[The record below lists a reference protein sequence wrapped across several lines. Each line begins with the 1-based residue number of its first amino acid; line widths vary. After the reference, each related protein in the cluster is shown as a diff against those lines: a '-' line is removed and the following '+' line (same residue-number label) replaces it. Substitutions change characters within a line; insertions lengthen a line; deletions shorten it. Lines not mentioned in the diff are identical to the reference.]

1 MGRLLLEFGVSI
13 SIRPYSYFR
22 GSKEK
27 PFYSFVKRTFDI
39 IVSLVALVILFIPL
53 LIIALIIF
61 IDDPKGSPFYVS
73 ERVGKRGKTFKMF
86 KFRSMVIGAEDM
98 LDSLMKDNDKDGPA
112 FKMYDAPRVTKSGHF
127 LRETSIDELPQLL
140 NVFLGS
146 MSLVGPR
153 PPIMKEVV
161 QYSREDLKRLLV
173 KPGLTCIWQTRKKRD
188 DVPFKEWVAMDV
200 EYIQKRSVLMDLK
213 LIFNTFSVMLTKQ
226 GT

>member
-1 MGRLLLEFGVSI
+1 MDSMFKYPSDLTLSSI
-13 SIRPYSYFR
+13 

-27 PFYSFVKRTFDI
+27 PFYSFIKRTFDI
-39 IVSLVALVILFIPL
+39 IFSFVFLIVLFIPF

-73 ERVGKRGKTFKMF
+73 ERIGRRGKPFKMF
-86 KFRSMVIGAEDM
+86 KFRSMIIGAEDM
-98 LDSLMKDNDKDGPA
+98 LDSMMKDNEKDGPA
-112 FKMYDAPRVTKSGHF
+112 FKTHDDPRVTKIGHF
-127 LRETSIDELPQLL
+127 IRKTSIDELPQLL
-140 NVFLGS
+140 NVLLGD
-146 MSLVGPR
+146 MSIVGPR

-188 DVPFKEWVAMDV
+188 DVPFREWVAMDV
-200 EYIQKRSVLMDLK
+200 EYIQKRSVFMDLK
-213 LIFNTFSVMLTKQ
+213 LIFKTVLVMFSKE

>member
-1 MGRLLLEFGVSI
+1 MDSMFKYPSDLTLSSI
-13 SIRPYSYFR
+13 

-27 PFYSFVKRTFDI
+27 PFYSFIKRTFDI
-39 IVSLVALVILFIPL
+39 IFSFVFLIVLFIPF

-73 ERVGKRGKTFKMF
+73 ERIGKRGKPFKMF
-86 KFRSMVIGAEDM
+86 KFRSMIIGAEDM
-98 LDSLMKDNDKDGPA
+98 LDSMMKDNEKDGPA
-112 FKMYDAPRVTKSGHF
+112 FKMHDDPRVTKIGHF
-127 LRETSIDELPQLL
+127 IRKTSIDELPQLL
-140 NVFLGS
+140 NVLLGD
-146 MSLVGPR
+146 MSVVGPR

-188 DVPFKEWVAMDV
+188 DVPFREWVAMDV
-200 EYIQKRSVLMDLK
+200 EYIQKRSVWMDLK
-213 LIFNTFSVMLTKQ
+213 LIFKTAFVMISKE

>member
-1 MGRLLLEFGVSI
+1 MDSMFKYPSDLTLSSI
-13 SIRPYSYFR
+13 

-27 PFYSFVKRTFDI
+27 PFYSFIKRTFDI
-39 IVSLVALVILFIPL
+39 IFSFVFLIVLFIPF

-73 ERVGKRGKTFKMF
+73 ERIGRRGKPFKMF
-86 KFRSMVIGAEDM
+86 KFRSMIIGAEDM
-98 LDSLMKDNDKDGPA
+98 LDSMMKDNEKDGPA
-112 FKMYDAPRVTKSGHF
+112 FKMHDDPRVTKIGHF
-127 LRETSIDELPQLL
+127 IRKTSIDELPQLL
-140 NVFLGS
+140 NVLLGD
-146 MSLVGPR
+146 MSVVGPR

-188 DVPFKEWVAMDV
+188 DVPFREWVAMDV
-200 EYIQKRSVLMDLK
+200 EYIQKRSVFMDLK
-213 LIFNTFSVMLTKQ
+213 LIFKTVLVVFSKE

>member
-1 MGRLLLEFGVSI
+1 MFKYPSDLTLSSI
-13 SIRPYSYFR
+13 

-27 PFYSFVKRTFDI
+27 PFYSFIKRTFDI
-39 IVSLVALVILFIPL
+39 IFSFVFLIVLFIPF

-73 ERVGKRGKTFKMF
+73 ERIGRRGKPFKMF
-86 KFRSMVIGAEDM
+86 KFRSMIIGAEDM
-98 LDSLMKDNDKDGPA
+98 LDSMMKDNEKDGPA
-112 FKMYDAPRVTKSGHF
+112 FKMHDDPRVTKIGHF
-127 LRETSIDELPQLL
+127 IRKTSIDELPQLL
-140 NVFLGS
+140 NVLLGD
-146 MSLVGPR
+146 MSVVGPR

-188 DVPFKEWVAMDV
+188 DVPFREWVAMDV
-200 EYIQKRSVLMDLK
+200 EYIQKRSVFMDLK
-213 LIFNTFSVMLTKQ
+213 LIFKTVLVMFSKE

>member
-1 MGRLLLEFGVSI
+1 MDSMFKYPSDLTLSSI
-13 SIRPYSYFR
+13 

-27 PFYSFVKRTFDI
+27 PFYSFLIRSFDI
-39 IVSLVALVILFIPL
+39 IFSFVFLFVLFIPF

-73 ERVGKRGKTFKMF
+73 ERIGRRGKPFKMF
-86 KFRSMVIGAEDM
+86 KFRSMIIGAEDM
-98 LDSLMKDNDKDGPA
+98 LDSMMKDNEKDGPA
-112 FKMYDAPRVTKSGHF
+112 FKMHDDPRVTKIGHF
-127 LRETSIDELPQLL
+127 IRKTSIDELPQLL
-140 NVFLGS
+140 NVLLGD
-146 MSLVGPR
+146 MSVVGPR

-188 DVPFKEWVAMDV
+188 DVPFREWVAMDV
-200 EYIQKRSVLMDLK
+200 EYIQKRSVWMDLK
-213 LIFNTFSVMLTKQ
+213 LIFKTAFVMISKE

>member
-1 MGRLLLEFGVSI
+1 MDSMFKYPSDLTLSSI
-13 SIRPYSYFR
+13 

-27 PFYSFVKRTFDI
+27 PFYSFIKRTFDI
-39 IVSLVALVILFIPL
+39 IFSFVFLFVLFIPF

-73 ERVGKRGKTFKMF
+73 ERIGRRGKPFKMF
-86 KFRSMVIGAEDM
+86 KFRSMIIGAEDM
-98 LDSLMKDNDKDGPA
+98 LDSMMKDNEKDGPA
-112 FKMYDAPRVTKSGHF
+112 FKMHDDPRVTKIGHF
-127 LRETSIDELPQLL
+127 IRKTSIDELPQLL
-140 NVFLGS
+140 NVLLGD
-146 MSLVGPR
+146 MSVVGPR

-188 DVPFKEWVAMDV
+188 DVPFREWVAMDV
-200 EYIQKRSVLMDLK
+200 EYIQKRSVFVDLK
-213 LIFNTFSVMLTKQ
+213 LIFKTVLVMFSKE

>member
-1 MGRLLLEFGVSI
+1 
-13 SIRPYSYFR
+13 
-22 GSKEK
+22 
-27 PFYSFVKRTFDI
+27 
-39 IVSLVALVILFIPL
+39 
-53 LIIALIIF
+53 
-61 IDDPKGSPFYVS
+61 
-73 ERVGKRGKTFKMF
+73 
-86 KFRSMVIGAEDM
+86 
-98 LDSLMKDNDKDGPA
+98 
-112 FKMYDAPRVTKSGHF
+112 
-127 LRETSIDELPQLL
+127 
-140 NVFLGS
+140 

-153 PPIMKEVV
+153 PTIMKEVV

>member
-1 MGRLLLEFGVSI
+1 MDSMFKYPSDLTLSSI
-13 SIRPYSYFR
+13 

-27 PFYSFVKRTFDI
+27 PFYSFIKRTFDI
-39 IVSLVALVILFIPL
+39 IFSFVFLIVLFIPF

-73 ERVGKRGKTFKMF
+73 ERIGRRGKPFKMF
-86 KFRSMVIGAEDM
+86 KFRSMIIGAEDM
-98 LDSLMKDNDKDGPA
+98 LDSMMKDNEKDGPA
-112 FKMYDAPRVTKSGHF
+112 FKMHDDPRVTKIGHF
-127 LRETSIDELPQLL
+127 IRKTSIDELPQLL
-140 NVFLGS
+140 NVLLGD
-146 MSLVGPR
+146 MSIVGPR

-188 DVPFKEWVAMDV
+188 DVPFREWVAMDV
-200 EYIQKRSVLMDLK
+200 EYIQKRSVFMDLK
-213 LIFNTFSVMLTKQ
+213 LIFKTVLVMFSKE

>member
-1 MGRLLLEFGVSI
+1 MNSVFQYPSDLTLTSI
-13 SIRPYSYFR
+13 V
-22 GSKEK
+22 SKEK

-112 FKMYDAPRVTKSGHF
+112 FKMHDDPRVTKIGHF

-173 KPGLTCIWQTRKKRD
+173 KPGLTCIRQTRKKRD

>member
-1 MGRLLLEFGVSI
+1 MNSVFQYPSDLTLTSI
-13 SIRPYSYFR
+13 
-22 GSKEK
+22 GSREK
-27 PFYSFVKRTFDI
+27 PFYSFIKRTFDI
-39 IVSLVALVILFIPL
+39 LVSLLALVFLFIPFV
-53 LIIALIIF
+53 IIALIIF

-73 ERVGKRGKTFKMF
+73 ERIGKRGKPFKMY
-86 KFRSMVIGAEDM
+86 KFRSMIIGAEDM
-98 LDSLMKDNDKDGPA
+98 LDSLMKDNEKDGPA
-112 FKMYDAPRVTKSGHF
+112 FKMHNDPRVTKIGHF
-127 LRETSIDELPQLL
+127 IRKTSIDELPQLI
-140 NVFLGS
+140 NVLLGD

-200 EYIQKRSVLMDLK
+200 EYIQKRSVGMDLK
-213 LIFNTFSVMLTKQ
+213 LIFKTVSVMLSKE

>member
-1 MGRLLLEFGVSI
+1 M
-13 SIRPYSYFR
+13 
-22 GSKEK
+22 
-27 PFYSFVKRTFDI
+27 
-39 IVSLVALVILFIPL
+39 
-53 LIIALIIF
+53 
-61 IDDPKGSPFYVS
+61 
-73 ERVGKRGKTFKMF
+73 
-86 KFRSMVIGAEDM
+86 
-98 LDSLMKDNDKDGPA
+98 
-112 FKMYDAPRVTKSGHF
+112 
-127 LRETSIDELPQLL
+127 

-200 EYIQKRSVLMDLK
+200 EYIQKRSVWMDLK
-213 LIFNTFSVMLTKQ
+213 LIFKTAFVMISKE

>member
-1 MGRLLLEFGVSI
+1 MDSMFKYPSDLTLSSI
-13 SIRPYSYFR
+13 

-27 PFYSFVKRTFDI
+27 PFYSFIKRTFDI
-39 IVSLVALVILFIPL
+39 IFSFVFLIVLFIPF

-73 ERVGKRGKTFKMF
+73 ERIGRRGKPFKMF
-86 KFRSMVIGAEDM
+86 KFRSMIIGAEDM
-98 LDSLMKDNDKDGPA
+98 LDSMMKDNEKDGPA
-112 FKMYDAPRVTKSGHF
+112 FKMHDDPRVTKIGHF
-127 LRETSIDELPQLL
+127 IRKTSIDELPQLL
-140 NVFLGS
+140 NALLGD
-146 MSLVGPR
+146 MSVVGPR

-188 DVPFKEWVAMDV
+188 DVPFREWVAMDV
-200 EYIQKRSVLMDLK
+200 EYIQKRSVWMDLT
-213 LIFNTFSVMLTKQ
+213 LIFKTAFVMISKE

>member
-1 MGRLLLEFGVSI
+1 MDSMFKYPSDLTLSSI
-13 SIRPYSYFR
+13 

-27 PFYSFVKRTFDI
+27 PFYSFIKRTFDI
-39 IVSLVALVILFIPL
+39 IFSFVFLIVLFIPF

-73 ERVGKRGKTFKMF
+73 ERIGRRGKPFKMF
-86 KFRSMVIGAEDM
+86 KFRSMIIGAEDM
-98 LDSLMKDNDKDGPA
+98 LDSMMKDNEKDGPA
-112 FKMYDAPRVTKSGHF
+112 FKMHDDPRVTKIGHF
-127 LRETSIDELPQLL
+127 IRKTSIDELPQLL
-140 NVFLGS
+140 NVLLGD
-146 MSLVGPR
+146 MSIVGPR

-188 DVPFKEWVAMDV
+188 DVPFREWVAMDV
-200 EYIQKRSVLMDLK
+200 EYIQKRSVWMDLT
-213 LIFNTFSVMLTKQ
+213 LIFKTAFVMISKE

>member
-1 MGRLLLEFGVSI
+1 MDSMFKYPSDLTLSSI
-13 SIRPYSYFR
+13 

-27 PFYSFVKRTFDI
+27 PFYSFIKRTFDI
-39 IVSLVALVILFIPL
+39 IFSFVFLIVLFIPF

-73 ERVGKRGKTFKMF
+73 ERIGRRGKPFKMF
-86 KFRSMVIGAEDM
+86 KFRSMIIGAEDM
-98 LDSLMKDNDKDGPA
+98 LDSMMKDNEKDGPA
-112 FKMYDAPRVTKSGHF
+112 FKMHDDPRVTKIGHF
-127 LRETSIDELPQLL
+127 IRKTSIDELPQLL
-140 NVFLGS
+140 NVLLGD
-146 MSLVGPR
+146 MSVVGPR

-188 DVPFKEWVAMDV
+188 DVPFREWVAMDV
-200 EYIQKRSVLMDLK
+200 EYIQKRSVFMDLK
-213 LIFNTFSVMLTKQ
+213 LIFKTVLVMFSKE

>member
-1 MGRLLLEFGVSI
+1 MDSMFKYPSDLTLSSI
-13 SIRPYSYFR
+13 

-27 PFYSFVKRTFDI
+27 PFYSFIKRTFDI
-39 IVSLVALVILFIPL
+39 IFSFVFLIVLFIPF

-73 ERVGKRGKTFKMF
+73 ERIGRRGKPFKMF
-86 KFRSMVIGAEDM
+86 KFRSMIIGAEDM
-98 LDSLMKDNDKDGPA
+98 LDSMMKDNEKDGPA
-112 FKMYDAPRVTKSGHF
+112 FKMHDDPRVTKIGHF
-127 LRETSIDELPQLL
+127 IRKTSIDELPQLL
-140 NVFLGS
+140 NVFLGD
-146 MSLVGPR
+146 MSIVGPR

-188 DVPFKEWVAMDV
+188 DGPFREWVAMDV
-200 EYIQKRSVLMDLK
+200 EYIQKRSVWMDLK
-213 LIFNTFSVMLTKQ
+213 LIFKTAFVMISKE

>member
-1 MGRLLLEFGVSI
+1 MNSVFQYPSDLTLTSI
-13 SIRPYSYFR
+13 

-27 PFYSFVKRTFDI
+27 PFYSFIKRTFDI
-39 IVSLVALVILFIPL
+39 IFSFVFLIVFFIPF

-73 ERVGKRGKTFKMF
+73 ERIGRRGKPFKMF
-86 KFRSMVIGAEDM
+86 KFRSMIIGAEDM
-98 LDSLMKDNDKDGPA
+98 LDSMMKDNEKDGPA
-112 FKMYDAPRVTKSGHF
+112 FKMHDDPRVTKIGHF
-127 LRETSIDELPQLL
+127 IRKTSIDELPQLL
-140 NVFLGS
+140 NVLLGD
-146 MSLVGPR
+146 MSIVGPR

-188 DVPFKEWVAMDV
+188 DVPFREWVAMDV
-200 EYIQKRSVLMDLK
+200 EYIQKRSVWMDLK
-213 LIFNTFSVMLTKQ
+213 LIFKTAFVMISKE

>member
-1 MGRLLLEFGVSI
+1 MFKYPSDLTLSSI
-13 SIRPYSYFR
+13 

-27 PFYSFVKRTFDI
+27 PFYSFIKRTFDI
-39 IVSLVALVILFIPL
+39 IFSFVFLIVLFIPF

-73 ERVGKRGKTFKMF
+73 ERIGRRGKPFKMF
-86 KFRSMVIGAEDM
+86 KFRSMIIGAEDM
-98 LDSLMKDNDKDGPA
+98 LDSMMKDNEKDGPA
-112 FKMYDAPRVTKSGHF
+112 FKMHDDPRVTKIGHF
-127 LRETSIDELPQLL
+127 IRKTSIDELPQLL
-140 NVFLGS
+140 NVLLGD
-146 MSLVGPR
+146 MSVVGPR

-188 DVPFKEWVAMDV
+188 DVPFREWVAMDV
-200 EYIQKRSVLMDLK
+200 EYIQKRSVWMDLT
-213 LIFNTFSVMLTKQ
+213 LIFKTAFVMISKE

>member
-1 MGRLLLEFGVSI
+1 MDSMFKYPSDLTLSSI
-13 SIRPYSYFR
+13 

-27 PFYSFVKRTFDI
+27 PFYSFIKRTFDI
-39 IVSLVALVILFIPL
+39 IFSFVFLIVLFIPF

-73 ERVGKRGKTFKMF
+73 ERIGRRGKPFKMF
-86 KFRSMVIGAEDM
+86 KFRSMIIGAEDM
-98 LDSLMKDNDKDGPA
+98 LDSMMKDNEKDGPA
-112 FKMYDAPRVTKSGHF
+112 FKMHDDPRVTKIGHF
-127 LRETSIDELPQLL
+127 IRKTSIDELPQLL
-140 NVFLGS
+140 NVFLGD
-146 MSLVGPR
+146 MSIVGPR

-188 DVPFKEWVAMDV
+188 DVPFREWVAMDV
-200 EYIQKRSVLMDLK
+200 EYIQKRSVFMDLK
-213 LIFNTFSVMLTKQ
+213 LIFKTVLVMFSKE

>member
-1 MGRLLLEFGVSI
+1 MDSMFKYPSDLTLSSI
-13 SIRPYSYFR
+13 

-27 PFYSFVKRTFDI
+27 PFYSFIKRTFDI
-39 IVSLVALVILFIPL
+39 IFSFVFLIVLFIPF

-73 ERVGKRGKTFKMF
+73 ERIGRRGKPFKRF
-86 KFRSMVIGAEDM
+86 KFRSMIIGAEDM
-98 LDSLMKDNDKDGPA
+98 LDSMMKDNEKDGPA
-112 FKMYDAPRVTKSGHF
+112 FKMHDDPRVTKIGHF
-127 LRETSIDELPQLL
+127 IRKTSIDELPQLL
-140 NVFLGS
+140 NVLLGD
-146 MSLVGPR
+146 MSVVGPR

-188 DVPFKEWVAMDV
+188 DVPFREWVAMDV
-200 EYIQKRSVLMDLK
+200 EYIQKRSVFMDLK
-213 LIFNTFSVMLTKQ
+213 LIFKTVLVMFSKE

>member
-1 MGRLLLEFGVSI
+1 
-13 SIRPYSYFR
+13 
-22 GSKEK
+22 
-27 PFYSFVKRTFDI
+27 
-39 IVSLVALVILFIPL
+39 
-53 LIIALIIF
+53 
-61 IDDPKGSPFYVS
+61 
-73 ERVGKRGKTFKMF
+73 
-86 KFRSMVIGAEDM
+86 MVIGAEDM

-112 FKMYDAPRVTKSGHF
+112 FKMHDDPRVTKIGHF

-140 NVFLGS
+140 IVFLGS

-188 DVPFKEWVAMDV
+188 DVPFKEWVTMDV

>member
-1 MGRLLLEFGVSI
+1 MDSMFKYPSDLTLSSI
-13 SIRPYSYFR
+13 

-27 PFYSFVKRTFDI
+27 PFYSFIKRTFDI
-39 IVSLVALVILFIPL
+39 IFSFVFLIVLFIPF

-73 ERVGKRGKTFKMF
+73 ERIGRRGKPFKMF
-86 KFRSMVIGAEDM
+86 KFRSMIIGAEDM
-98 LDSLMKDNDKDGPA
+98 LDSMMKDNEKDGPA
-112 FKMYDAPRVTKSGHF
+112 FKMHDDPRVTKIGHF
-127 LRETSIDELPQLL
+127 IRKTSIDELPQLL
-140 NVFLGS
+140 NVLLGD
-146 MSLVGPR
+146 MSVVGPR

-188 DVPFKEWVAMDV
+188 DVPFREWVAMDV
-200 EYIQKRSVLMDLK
+200 EYIQKRSVFMDLK
-213 LIFNTFSVMLTKQ
+213 LIFKTVLVMLSKE

>member
-1 MGRLLLEFGVSI
+1 MDSI
-13 SIRPYSYFR
+13 FKYPSDLTLSSI

-27 PFYSFVKRTFDI
+27 PFYSFIKRTFDI
-39 IVSLVALVILFIPL
+39 IFSFVFLIVLFIPF

-73 ERVGKRGKTFKMF
+73 ERIGRRGKPFKMF
-86 KFRSMVIGAEDM
+86 KFRSMIIGAEDM
-98 LDSLMKDNDKDGPA
+98 LDSMMKDNEKDGPA
-112 FKMYDAPRVTKSGHF
+112 FKMHDDPRVTKIGHF
-127 LRETSIDELPQLL
+127 IRKTSIDELPQLL
-140 NVFLGS
+140 NVLLGD
-146 MSLVGPR
+146 MSVVGPR

-188 DVPFKEWVAMDV
+188 DVPFREWVAMDV
-200 EYIQKRSVLMDLK
+200 EYIQKRSVWMDLT
-213 LIFNTFSVMLTKQ
+213 LIFKTAFVMISKE

>member
-1 MGRLLLEFGVSI
+1 
-13 SIRPYSYFR
+13 
-22 GSKEK
+22 
-27 PFYSFVKRTFDI
+27 
-39 IVSLVALVILFIPL
+39 
-53 LIIALIIF
+53 
-61 IDDPKGSPFYVS
+61 
-73 ERVGKRGKTFKMF
+73 
-86 KFRSMVIGAEDM
+86 
-98 LDSLMKDNDKDGPA
+98 
-112 FKMYDAPRVTKSGHF
+112 
-127 LRETSIDELPQLL
+127 
-140 NVFLGS
+140 

-188 DVPFKEWVAMDV
+188 DVPFKEWVTMDV

>member
-1 MGRLLLEFGVSI
+1 
-13 SIRPYSYFR
+13 
-22 GSKEK
+22 
-27 PFYSFVKRTFDI
+27 
-39 IVSLVALVILFIPL
+39 
-53 LIIALIIF
+53 
-61 IDDPKGSPFYVS
+61 
-73 ERVGKRGKTFKMF
+73 
-86 KFRSMVIGAEDM
+86 
-98 LDSLMKDNDKDGPA
+98 
-112 FKMYDAPRVTKSGHF
+112 
-127 LRETSIDELPQLL
+127 
-140 NVFLGS
+140 

-173 KPGLTCIWQTRKKRD
+173 KHGLTCIWQTRKKRD

>member
-1 MGRLLLEFGVSI
+1 MDSI
-13 SIRPYSYFR
+13 FKYPSDLTLSSI

-27 PFYSFVKRTFDI
+27 PFYSFIKRTFDI
-39 IVSLVALVILFIPL
+39 IFSFVFLIVLFIPF

-73 ERVGKRGKTFKMF
+73 ERIGRRGKPFKMF
-86 KFRSMVIGAEDM
+86 KFRSMIIGAEDM
-98 LDSLMKDNDKDGPA
+98 LDSMMKDNEKDGPA
-112 FKMYDAPRVTKSGHF
+112 FKMHDDPRVTKIGHF
-127 LRETSIDELPQLL
+127 IRKTSIDELPQLL
-140 NVFLGS
+140 NVLLGD
-146 MSLVGPR
+146 MSVVGPR

-188 DVPFKEWVAMDV
+188 DVPFREWVAMDV
-200 EYIQKRSVLMDLK
+200 EYIQKRSVFMDLK
-213 LIFNTFSVMLTKQ
+213 LIFKTVLVMFSKE

>member
-1 MGRLLLEFGVSI
+1 MDSMFKYPSDLTLSSI
-13 SIRPYSYFR
+13 

-27 PFYSFVKRTFDI
+27 PFYSFIKRTFDI
-39 IVSLVALVILFIPL
+39 IFSFVFLIVLFIPF

-73 ERVGKRGKTFKMF
+73 ERIGRRGKPFKMF
-86 KFRSMVIGAEDM
+86 KFRSMIIGAEDM
-98 LDSLMKDNDKDGPA
+98 LDSMMKDNEKDGPA
-112 FKMYDAPRVTKSGHF
+112 FKMHDDPRVTKIGHF
-127 LRETSIDELPQLL
+127 IRKTSIDELPQLL
-140 NVFLGS
+140 NVLLGD
-146 MSLVGPR
+146 MSIVGPR

-188 DVPFKEWVAMDV
+188 DVPFREWVAMDV
-200 EYIQKRSVLMDLK
+200 AYIQKRSVWMDLT
-213 LIFNTFSVMLTKQ
+213 LIFTTAFVMFSKE

>member
-1 MGRLLLEFGVSI
+1 MNSVFQYPSDLTLTSV
-13 SIRPYSYFR
+13 

-27 PFYSFVKRTFDI
+27 PFYSFVKRAFDI
-39 IVSLVALVILFIPL
+39 IVSLVALIILFIPF

-73 ERVGKRGKTFKMF
+73 ERVGKRGKTFKMY

-112 FKMYDAPRVTKSGHF
+112 FKMHDDPRVTKIGHF

-213 LIFNTFSVMLTKQ
+213 LIFKTFSVMLTKQ

>member
-1 MGRLLLEFGVSI
+1 MDSMFKYPSDLTLSSI
-13 SIRPYSYFR
+13 

-27 PFYSFVKRTFDI
+27 PFYSFIKRTFDI
-39 IVSLVALVILFIPL
+39 IFSFVFLFVLFIPF

-73 ERVGKRGKTFKMF
+73 ERIGRRGKPFKMF
-86 KFRSMVIGAEDM
+86 KFRSMIIGAEDM
-98 LDSLMKDNDKDGPA
+98 LDSRMKDNEKDGPA
-112 FKMYDAPRVTKSGHF
+112 FKMHDDPRVTKIGHF
-127 LRETSIDELPQLL
+127 IRKTSIDELPQLL
-140 NVFLGS
+140 NVFLGD
-146 MSLVGPR
+146 MSIVGPR

-188 DVPFKEWVAMDV
+188 DVPFREWVARDV
-200 EYIQKRSVLMDLK
+200 EYIQKRSVWMDLK
-213 LIFNTFSVMLTKQ
+213 LIFKTAFVMISKE

>member
-1 MGRLLLEFGVSI
+1 MDSMFKYPSDLTLSSI
-13 SIRPYSYFR
+13 

-27 PFYSFVKRTFDI
+27 PFYSFIKRTFDI
-39 IVSLVALVILFIPL
+39 IFSFVFLIVLFIPF

-73 ERVGKRGKTFKMF
+73 ERIGRRGKPFKMF
-86 KFRSMVIGAEDM
+86 KLRSMIIGAEDM
-98 LDSLMKDNDKDGPA
+98 LDSMMKDNEKDGPA
-112 FKMYDAPRVTKSGHF
+112 FKMHDDPRVTKIGHF
-127 LRETSIDELPQLL
+127 IRKTSIDELPQLL
-140 NVFLGS
+140 NVLLGD
-146 MSLVGPR
+146 MSVVGPR

-188 DVPFKEWVAMDV
+188 DVPFREWVAMDV
-200 EYIQKRSVLMDLK
+200 EYIQKRSVFMDLK
-213 LIFNTFSVMLTKQ
+213 LIFKTVLVMFSKE

>member
-1 MGRLLLEFGVSI
+1 MDSMFKYPSDLTLSSI
-13 SIRPYSYFR
+13 

-27 PFYSFVKRTFDI
+27 PFYSFIKRTFDI
-39 IVSLVALVILFIPL
+39 IFSFVFLIVLFIPF

-73 ERVGKRGKTFKMF
+73 ERIGRRGKPFKMF
-86 KFRSMVIGAEDM
+86 KFRSMIIGAEDM
-98 LDSLMKDNDKDGPA
+98 LDSMMKDNEKDGPA
-112 FKMYDAPRVTKSGHF
+112 FKMHDDPRVTKIGHF
-127 LRETSIDELPQLL
+127 IRKTSIDELPQLL
-140 NVFLGS
+140 NVLLGD
-146 MSLVGPR
+146 MSIVGPR

-188 DVPFKEWVAMDV
+188 DVPFREWVAMDV
-200 EYIQKRSVLMDLK
+200 EYIQKRSVWMDLK
-213 LIFNTFSVMLTKQ
+213 LIFKTAFVMISKE